1 MNFAKLLRTTFYIPP
16 VAASVKVA
24 TYFDLSAKRCAVFE
38 DLLVFTRNTV
48 MPDFEFLS
56 IVLES
61 YFLII
66 SIFFITTLWIR
77 FFRKLLSLYIV
88 TDRNETL
95 HAYIDTYIVNIG
107 VVTLISN

>member
-16 VAASVKVA
+16 VAASVEVG
-24 TYFDLSAKRCAVFE
+24 TYFDLSAKKCAVFE
-38 DLLVFTRNTV
+38 DLLVFRRNTV

-66 SIFFITTLWIR
+66 SIF
-77 FFRKLLSLYIV
+77 LSLPYGVASFGSYCLCILLPMV
-88 TDRNETL
+88 TKLYMHT
-95 HAYIDTYIVNIG
+95 
-107 VVTLISN
+107 